1 MNIMVRLMVFQ
12 IRGLFLLA
20 CLSFFGFLVCEED
33 YQGLY
38 LGKFNTYAH
47 QVTGEVYAVD
57 EYTLLIKNFVY
68 DGLGQDTFFWA
79 GSTVRPSN
87 VGLIVPNEEGKTN
100 KLQRYV
106 NEDITI
112 QLPDKKKITSIKWL
126 AVWDI
131 REHVS
136 YADIYIPEGF
146 EPPSPQRISEFS
158 RDGHGVQSD
167 AVYII
172 DSKTIKIPNLYYDGN
187 SSDTYFWV
195 GVGPQPNP
203 NGDKI
208 PDEKG
213 YPVETSRFI
222 KPKDTMVALK
232 NRFSADKD
240 HIVYYSGETVL
251 LELPGEMTVFKLD
264 WISIWNLESK
274 ESYGSLLIPDGLNIP
289 PSLLRII
296 EHKSPLPN
304 CEQLHK
310 DLQMSW
316 DIFGPQ
322 VTFEL
327 SGQIDD
333 DEYMALGI
341 SGSEN
346 SSQMLG
352 GDTAISYIDGTLGI
366 TKDYNITAK
375 HSCINVV
382 GLKKG
387 VCPDTEVGGV
397 DNYQIHTHVREDGIT
412 TITYRRNLINT
423 GDEGDKVY
431 SKGRDLFLI
440 WAIGKYNKYKDPGFH
455 HIFPRGNVKI
465 NLGRPEAKNCF
476 HFTRPV
482 NKMKPTTWGPLRVK
496 ERNLDTFVVRLGPS
510 GGQKGY
516 MGYTGMASPGI
527 VFYINGLM
535 APELYLKRNKKYI
548 FKIETGNDPHKA
560 EVYHP
565 LYITNDVNGGYL
577 KYSGDEK
584 KQIKIYAGVEFDRR
598 GRSHPKAV
606 GRLCLWQYD
615 TSSLRKADNFPSF
628 PKFRKS
634 LKLECEDGDL
644 AILEW
649 TPNITTP
656 DVVYYQSY
664 TDRNMGWKIHVVDE
678 ITNAG
683 TWLLFPGFIV
693 QLDCIMLLYYYFCS
707 S

>member
-1 MNIMVRLMVFQ
+1 MESYIQ
-12 IRGLFLLA
+12 
-20 CLSFFGFLVCEED
+20 
-33 YQGLY
+33 
-38 LGKFNTYAH
+38 
-47 QVTGEVYAVD
+47 
-57 EYTLLIKNFVY
+57 
-68 DGLGQDTFFWA
+68 QDTFFWA

-131 REHVS
+131 REHAN

-146 EPPSPQRISEFS
+146 EPPSPQRISELS
-158 RDGHGVQSD
+158 RDGHGVRSD
-167 AVYII
+167 AVYIM

-213 YPVETSRFI
+213 YLNTLGHY
-222 KPKDTMVALK
+222 T
-232 NRFSADKD
+232 
-240 HIVYYSGETVL
+240 GETVV
-251 LELPGEMTVFKLD
+251 LELPGELTVFNID
-264 WISIWNLESK
+264 WFSIWNLEAK

-289 PSLLRII
+289 PSLLKII

-316 DIFGPQ
+316 EIFGPQ

-352 GDTAISYIDGTLGI
+352 GDTAISYIDGTFGI

-382 GLKKG
+382 GLNKG
-387 VCPDTEVGGV
+387 VCPDTKVGGV
-397 DNYQIHTHVREDGIT
+397 DNYQIHTYVREDGIT

-423 GDEGDKVY
+423 GDEGDKIY
-431 SKGRDLFLI
+431 SKDEDIFLI
-440 WAIGKYNKYKDPGFH
+440 WAIGKYNKYKEPGFH

-476 HFTRPV
+476 HFTRHLK
-482 NKMKPTTWGPLRVK
+482 KMKLNTWGPLRVK

-516 MGYTGMASPGI
+516 MGYTGMASQGN

-535 APELYLKRNKKYI
+535 APELYVKRNKKYI
-548 FKIETGNDPHKA
+548 FKIETGNDPQKA

-565 LYITNDVNGGYL
+565 FYITDDVNGGYS
-577 KYSGDEK
+577 KYSGEERK
-584 KQIKIYAGVEFDRR
+584 HIKVYAGIEFDRR
-598 GRSHPKAV
+598 GRPHPKAA
-606 GRLCLWQYD
+606 GRLCLWEYD

-628 PKFRKS
+628 PKFRKT
-634 LKLECEDGDL
+634 LKLECENGDL

-649 TPNITTP
+649 TPNVTIP

-664 TDRNMGWKIHVVDE
+664 TDRNVGWKIRVVDE
-678 ITNAG
+678 ITSAG
-683 TWLLFPGFIV
+683 TRLLLSVFFI
-693 QLDCIMLLYYYFCS
+693 QLDCIILLYYYFWFS
-707 S
+707 